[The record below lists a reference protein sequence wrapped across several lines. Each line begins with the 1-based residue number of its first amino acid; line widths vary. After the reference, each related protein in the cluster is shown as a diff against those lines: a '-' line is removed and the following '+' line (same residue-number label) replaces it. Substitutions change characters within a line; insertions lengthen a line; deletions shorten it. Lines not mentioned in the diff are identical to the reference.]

1 MEIAVAVLAGFILDC
16 IFGDPAWIPHPIRFI
31 GALISG
37 CEKVL
42 RRIFPGTD
50 RGELIAG
57 AFLTVTVV
65 MVSSL
70 LPLLIIWL
78 AAMIDYRLAFAVN
91 TFWCWQI
98 FAARSLKKE
107 SMRVCDQIEKNDI
120 SLARKFLSWIVGR
133 DTADL
138 DFREITK
145 AVVETVAENTS
156 DGVTAP
162 MLFMIIG
169 GAPLGFFYKAANTL
183 DSMVGYKNDKYLYF
197 GRASARFDDLLNFI
211 PARITGLA
219 MVAAAWLTGLD
230 GRNSMKMFRR
240 DRLKHVSPNSGN
252 LEAACAGALDI
263 QLGGDACYF
272 GKLYK
277 KETLGDPL
285 REAEPEDI
293 RKAVKLMYG
302 TSVLLLIIMEAVR
315 IGLVALL

>member
-1 MEIAVAVLAGFILDC
+1 V
-16 IFGDPAWIPHPIRFI
+16 
-31 GALISG
+31 
-37 CEKVL
+37 
-42 RRIFPGTD
+42 
-50 RGELIAG
+50 
-57 AFLTVTVV
+57 
-65 MVSSL
+65 
-70 LPLLIIWL
+70 PLLIIWL
-78 AAMIDYRLAFAVN
+78 AAMVDHRLAFAINV
-91 TFWCWQI
+91 FWCWQI

-107 SMRVCDQIEKNDI
+107 SMRVYEQIEKGDI

-133 DTADL
+133 DTGSL

-145 AVVETVAENTS
+145 AVVETIAENTS

-197 GRASARFDDLLNFI
+197 GRTSAKFDDVLNFI

-219 MVAAAWLTGLD
+219 MVAAAWLTGMD

-285 REAEPEDI
+285 REAEPDDI
-293 RKAVKLMYG
+293 KKTVRLMYG
-302 TSVLLLIIMEAVR
+302 ASVLLLVIMEAVR
-315 IGLVALL
+315 IGLVALF